1 MCIII
6 RNNEDL
12 YSLEIRDKDF
22 NKVLFIEGK
31 STEIVDYFNNGI
43 SSAIRSKSIIA
54 DFSGL
59 GVFTH
64 S

>member
-1 MCIII
+1 MNAIII
-6 RNNEDL
+6 KNIDNL

-22 NKVLFIEGK
+22 NKIGFIEGR
-31 STEIVDYFNNGI
+31 STEIVEYFNGI
-43 SSAIRSKSIIA
+43 SSAIRNKSLIA